1 MSEVVY
7 QVSRYYDAVNFARRI
22 ECPTVICLGLIDTCV
37 PPTTAFSAYNV
48 LVGPKTVVVS
58 TELGHGADRDP
69 AYRRDGRICEMAARA
84 GSAVVDRG

>member
-1 MSEVVY
+1 
-7 QVSRYYDAVNFARRI
+7 
-22 ECPTVICLGLIDTCV
+22 V
-37 PPTTAFSAYNV
+37 PNGDLSGTDRHLRATDNRFSAYNV